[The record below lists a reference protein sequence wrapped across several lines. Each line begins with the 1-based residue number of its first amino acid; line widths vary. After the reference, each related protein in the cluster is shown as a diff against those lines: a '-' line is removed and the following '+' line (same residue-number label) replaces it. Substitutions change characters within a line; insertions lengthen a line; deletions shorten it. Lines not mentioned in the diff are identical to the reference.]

1 MNSALRSLRP
11 TARVRWRCNTRA
23 WARTWEARAGNTR
36 TYAEIAV
43 PAAELR
49 FGQPLHET
57 HPHLLKAGEGNTR
70 RCMCLPCT
78 NWASV
83 TPGITALEYHQRRAA
98 LAKEL
103 PPNSVAIL
111 AANDLKYASGAVF
124 YKFHQDPD
132 FLYLTGFKEQDA
144 LAVIEKHD
152 DDEHTFHLYV
162 RPKDPKV
169 EAWEGPRSGVEAA
182 EDVFNADV
190 SGSIDDLPR
199 LLPEIVNRVQNI
211 YTDLPQNRVSKNLL
225 SRYLAGAEP
234 SRTGGIYNVF
244 RESPANIKSLRPLV
258 NELRL
263 IKSDAE
269 IKNMRHAGQHSGRA
283 ITDAMRQSFTTEK
296 DLDSFLDYWFKQ
308 DSCDGPAYVP
318 VVAGGINANTI
329 HYVSNDMQLNPN
341 HLVLVDAGA
350 QYGGYVT
357 DITRTWPVSGKFSPA
372 QKDLYEILLAIQR
385 TCISLCRT
393 DSRFSLDKLHH
404 TASHSLAQ
412 GLKDLGF
419 DMSSPDAIHTLFP
432 HHVGH
437 YIGLD
442 VHDSPGLSRSR
453 PFEKNMCVTVEP
465 GIYVPEDD
473 RWPKWARGIGIRIED
488 SICVD
493 EESPF
498 VLTTEAVK
506 EVVDIEALRGGET
519 KI

>member
-1 MNSALRSLRP
+1 MIRHGLDGLRP
-11 TARVRWRCNTRA
+11 DEATRGRMLPLLCLQLNSVSA
-23 WARTWEARAGNTR
+23 NRSTKHIHIYSRLGKVMATRGISCPLLTWPT
-36 TYAEIAV
+36 
-43 PAAELR
+43 
-49 FGQPLHET
+49 
-57 HPHLLKAGEGNTR
+57 
-70 RCMCLPCT
+70 
-78 NWASV
+78 V
-83 TPGITALEYHQRRAA
+83 TPGITALEYHQRRVA

-103 PPNSVAIL
+103 PPNSTAIF

-144 LAVIEKHD
+144 LGIIEKHD
-152 DDEHTFHLYV
+152 HGEHTFHLYV

-190 SGSIDDLPR
+190 AGSIDDLPR
-199 LLPEIVNRVQNI
+199 LLPDIVNRAQAI
-211 YTDLPQNRVSKNLL
+211 YTDLPQSRVSRNLL

-234 SRTGGIYNVF
+234 SRTGGIYTVF
-244 RESPANIKSLRPLV
+244 RDAPASLRPLRPLV

-263 IKSDAE
+263 IKSEAE

-283 ITDAMRQSFTTEK
+283 ITDAMRQSFSTEK

-308 DSCDGPAYVP
+308 DDCDGPAYVP

-329 HYVSNDMQLNPN
+329 HYVSNDMLLNPKE
-341 HLVLVDAGA
+341 LVLVDAGA

-357 DITRTWPVSGKFSPA
+357 DITRTWPISGKFTPA
-372 QKDLYEILLAIQR
+372 QRDLYTLLLSVQR
-385 TCISLCRT
+385 SCISLCRA
-393 DSRFSLDKLHH
+393 DSHFTLDKLHH
-404 TASHSLAQ
+404 TASNSLAA

-419 DMSSPDAIHTLFP
+419 DMSNPEAIQTLFP

-437 YIGLD
+437 YVGLD

-453 PFEKNMCVTVEP
+453 KFERGMCVTVEP
-465 GIYVPEDD
+465 GIYVPDD
-473 RWPKWARGIGIRIED
+473 ERWPKWARGMGMRIED

-493 EESPF
+493 DEGPY

-519 KI
+519 KL